1 MTDSSLH
8 SSNPAV
14 LAFPTGNGGL
24 AETGAIARV
33 LASPS
38 TSEFVRRWL
47 SGAIGRDPVLA
58 YHEAV
63 TLAGML
69 ELLTCEEARSWLLPA
84 LTAAL
89 QQDPAAGFAAALD
102 IAQALRPAA
111 MALKGGE
118 DADGGLCLREPA
130 NSRGPS
136 IDQR

>member
-89 QQDPAAGFAAALD
+89 QQDL
-102 IAQALRPAA
+102 
-111 MALKGGE
+111 ALKGGE

>member
-8 SSNPAV
+8 SSNPAAV
-14 LAFPTGNGGL
+14 LAFPTGNGAL
-24 AETGAIARV
+24 AETGSIARL

-38 TSEFVRRWL
+38 TNEFVRRWL
-47 SGAIGRDPVLA
+47 SGALGRDPVLA

-89 QQDPAAGFAAALD
+89 AQDPAAGFAAALD
-102 IAQALRPAA
+102 IAQALKPAA
-111 MALKGGE
+111 MALNGIE
-118 DADGGLCLREPA
+118 DADRDLCLREPA
-130 NSRGPS
+130 NRA
-136 IDQR
+136 

>member
-8 SSNPAV
+8 SSNPAAV
-14 LAFPTGNGGL
+14 LAFPTGKDGL
-24 AETGAIARV
+24 AETGTIARI

-38 TSEFVRRWL
+38 TNEFVRRWL

-58 YHEAV
+58 YHEAA

-89 QQDPAAGFAAALD
+89 EHDPAAGFAGALD
-102 IAQALRPAA
+102 IARALKPAA
-111 MALKGGE
+111 MALTQAE

-130 NSRGPS
+130 NRA
-136 IDQR
+136 